1 MKYISLLLFSVIISA
16 AACFAQKNKPLSVI
30 FDSDMGPDY
39 DDVGAIAML
48 HAFADIGEAKIL
60 ATIASCKHPNVAATF
75 SVLNT
80 YFKRPHIPVGVPKG
94 YAVDIRDRQ
103 HWTDSIIAAYPHSL
117 KSNEDAEGAVQ
128 LYRKILATQP
138 DGSVTIITVG
148 FLTNL
153 FELLKTGSDEYSQL
167 SGMQL
172 VKRKVKQL
180 VSMAGIFPSG
190 MEFNVKEHKAAAKY
204 VFDVWP
210 TPVILSGFEIGKNIK
225 TGLPLIQNKKIQ
237 HSPVKDVFRIS
248 IPLSSGDAEGR
259 MSWDETAVLV
269 AVKGYAPYYT
279 LQRGRI
285 VINEADGRNTWIDDA
300 NGNHFHLIEKMP
312 PAEVQKIINT
322 LMMHQPGGEKL

>member
-48 HAFADIGEAKIL
+48 HAFADIGKQKFWLLLPVVNIRMLQLLSVCSTLISNVPTFRL
-60 ATIASCKHPNVAATF
+60 A
-75 SVLNT
+75 
-80 YFKRPHIPVGVPKG
+80 YPKDT
-94 YAVDIRDRQ
+94 VDIRDRQ

-180 VSMAGIFPSG
+180 VSMAGIFRREWS
-190 MEFNVKEHKAAAKY
+190 
-204 VFDVWP
+204 
-210 TPVILSGFEIGKNIK
+210 
-225 TGLPLIQNKKIQ
+225 
-237 HSPVKDVFRIS
+237 
-248 IPLSSGDAEGR
+248 
-259 MSWDETAVLV
+259 
-269 AVKGYAPYYT
+269 
-279 LQRGRI
+279 
-285 VINEADGRNTWIDDA
+285 
-300 NGNHFHLIEKMP
+300 
-312 PAEVQKIINT
+312 
-322 LMMHQPGGEKL
+322 LM